1 MPPFFLVPFSAM
13 SSSSSGLAALLAA
26 VECVSPQDL
35 CSSSPKTDHKKKC
48 ADKVER
54 KTRSAAAPEL
64 STSAAAFR
72 LCQVDTPPECGDAK
86 ALVAAVQSH
95 TASIPHDTESSE
107 FGSRLWRVVDPA
119 VTISWNN
126 LDGYRWTPAHFRDG
140 VLEGLRAPPS
150 ILPLLAEPVKALV
163 VAAIKASNLKHEHVK
178 VPVDL
183 ARSLCSYSAGSTR
196 FRWCMCT

>member
-1 MPPFFLVPFSAM
+1 M

-26 VECVSPQDL
+26 VACVSPSDP
-35 CSSSPKTDHKKKC
+35 CSSSPQTDQKKKGRNEVE
-48 ADKVER
+48 VER
-54 KTRSAAAPEL
+54 KTSGAAPPEL

-72 LCQVDTPPECGDAK
+72 VCQVDAPTECGDDAK

-95 TASIPHDTESSE
+95 AATMPPDIKSLE

-119 VTISWNN
+119 VTISWNI

-150 ILPLLAEPVKALV
+150 ILPLLAEPVKAVVV
-163 VAAIKASNLKHEHVK
+163 VAIQASNLKHKHVK
-178 VPVDL
+178 VPC
-183 ARSLCSYSAGSTR
+183 SLLFLFC
-196 FRWCMCT
+196 

>member
-1 MPPFFLVPFSAM
+1 M

-26 VECVSPQDL
+26 VACVSPSDP
-35 CSSSPKTDHKKKC
+35 CSSSPQTDHKKKRNE
-48 ADKVER
+48 VEVKR
-54 KTRSAAAPEL
+54 KTSGAAPLEL

-72 LCQVDTPPECGDAK
+72 VCQVDAPTECSDAK

-95 TASIPHDTESSE
+95 TAIIPPDTESSE

-119 VTISWNN
+119 VTISWNIF
-126 LDGYRWTPAHFRDG
+126 DGYRWTPAHFRDG

-163 VAAIKASNLKHEHVK
+163 VVTIQASNLRHEHVK
-178 VPVDL
+178 VPGADPFSLFLFCWLNEIAL
-183 ARSLCSYSAGSTR
+183 APCARR
-196 FRWCMCT
+196 FT